1 MRSNLG
7 AELSAECRS
16 QQDTGQ
22 EIGTE
27 DQGMT
32 GQARRPGFLRCG
44 GPKTCSCPKG
54 DSPAFSLGLG
64 EHRVRTPHGEQPWGG
79 GQGTGLLSRSD
90 LVVRSPEPAHLVLA
104 QGRSQAEP
112 R

>member
-1 MRSNLG
+1 
-7 AELSAECRS
+7 
-16 QQDTGQ
+16 
-22 EIGTE
+22 
-27 DQGMT
+27 MT

-54 DSPAFSLGLG
+54 DLLAFSLGLG

-90 LVVRSPEPAHLVLA
+90 LVVCSPEPAYLVLA
-104 QGRSQAEP
+104 QGRSQTEP